1 MKKRLPIILT
11 LLLVCI
17 AVSYASA
24 ANVVASPQNL
34 SVDGVD
40 ADCDKYNID
49 GSNYFKLRDLAQ
61 LLSKTDSRFSVSFDE
76 QSNAVTVVSGKE
88 YTPVGGELAR
98 GRDQSK
104 TAVVSKQSVLI
115 DGKVADG
122 LSVYNIGGNN
132 YFKLRDLGDALCF
145 TVDYDADS
153 NTAIVLSKG
162 STAVYQNAFEKLL
175 KDVNEKRRADMAR
188 EESFDGFEAYLQHHR
203 GEVEITQAEID
214 SLKNLNNP
222 GKAVLT
228 RAEALEDVDLF
239 FRALHYSYGA
249 YYYFGEETFQKAEDA
264 IRAELASYQTIK
276 WDQLV
281 SLIYSHLLFVRDGH
295 FSIAGRYEPAFE
307 KSVQYLYYYSGH
319 SFGKDES
326 GYYLLGETEKWYYT
340 SCGNANVEMKPY
352 LDGSGRV
359 CYSLC
364 QFCPATA
371 AHTADS
377 ITLTKGAETKTVSV
391 TWSLSQ
397 SYLEGGSQ
405 VPDYHYLKSNGIA
418 LITIRRFDWNYEE
431 TMDEFVRTGSD
442 LKNAKLII
450 IDARSNSGGDEDF
463 IKNWLK
469 SYTGEEP
476 EQKTI
481 ISNWGTAMFDRTQ
494 AYADLGEE
502 FAAFRT
508 GDKDYELFQ
517 GKLLEN
523 STPILL
529 LTDSMSGSAGESIV
543 TYCRT
548 LDNCLVIGGPTR
560 GAQLVG
566 NVRGWT
572 LPNSGIGFQFGQSF
586 HFIYNMEN
594 VDGKGY
600 EPDLWCDPKTSL
612 QAVLS
617 MVERYDLGSAEGVA
631 ALRAAAEY
639 SDQVG
644 RHFPLNVPQRR
655 MSRKRSILL
664 NLSYGHIP
672 PSSERKTAPEIIL
685 ILGALL
691 SLL

>member
-1 MKKRLPIILT
+1 MKKLLPIILT

-17 AVSYASA
+17 AAPYASA

-88 YTPVGGELAR
+88 YTPVGGELER

-115 DGKVADG
+115 DGKAADG

-132 YFKLRDLGDALCF
+132 YFKLRDLGDALGF

-203 GEVEITQAEID
+203 GEVTITQAEID

-276 WDQLV
+276 WDQLI

-307 KSVQYLYYYSGH
+307 KSVQYLYYYSGQ

-326 GYYLLGETEKWYYT
+326 GYYLLGENEKWYYT

-359 CYSLC
+359 CYSLR

-377 ITLTKGAETKTVSV
+377 ITLTKGAEAKTVSV

-397 SYLEGGSQ
+397 SYLEDGSQ
-405 VPDYHYLKSNGIA
+405 GPDYHYLKSNGIA
-418 LITIRRFDWNYEE
+418 LITIRRFDWNRED

-594 VDGKGY
+594 VEGKGY
-600 EPDLWCDPKTSL
+600 APDLWCNPKTSL
-612 QAVLS
+612 QSVLN
-617 MVERYDLGSAEGVA
+617 MVERYDLGSDEGVA
-631 ALRAAAEY
+631 ALRA
-639 SDQVG
+639 QL
-644 RHFPLNVPQRR
+644 PN
-655 MSRKRSILL
+655 ILT
-664 NLSYGHIP
+664 
-672 PSSERKTAPEIIL
+672 K
-685 ILGALL
+685 
-691 SLL
+691 

>member
-115 DGKVADG
+115 DGKAADG

-132 YFKLRDLGDALCF
+132 YFKLRDLGDALGF

-175 KDVNEKRRADMAR
+175 EDVNEKRRADMAR

-276 WDQLV
+276 WTSSSRSFTRTCFSFGTDISRSPGGMNRPLKKA
-281 SLIYSHLLFVRDGH
+281 
-295 FSIAGRYEPAFE
+295 FSIFTITAVKALARMKAGTICW
-307 KSVQYLYYYSGH
+307 
-319 SFGKDES
+319 
-326 GYYLLGETEKWYYT
+326 GETR
-340 SCGNANVEMKPY
+340 
-352 LDGSGRV
+352 SGTIP
-359 CYSLC
+359 
-364 QFCPATA
+364 PAAT
-371 AHTADS
+371 
-377 ITLTKGAETKTVSV
+377 
-391 TWSLSQ
+391 
-397 SYLEGGSQ
+397 
-405 VPDYHYLKSNGIA
+405 
-418 LITIRRFDWNYEE
+418 
-431 TMDEFVRTGSD
+431 
-442 LKNAKLII
+442 
-450 IDARSNSGGDEDF
+450 
-463 IKNWLK
+463 
-469 SYTGEEP
+469 
-476 EQKTI
+476 
-481 ISNWGTAMFDRTQ
+481 
-494 AYADLGEE
+494 
-502 FAAFRT
+502 
-508 GDKDYELFQ
+508 
-517 GKLLEN
+517 
-523 STPILL
+523 
-529 LTDSMSGSAGESIV
+529 
-543 TYCRT
+543 
-548 LDNCLVIGGPTR
+548 
-560 GAQLVG
+560 
-566 NVRGWT
+566 
-572 LPNSGIGFQFGQSF
+572 
-586 HFIYNMEN
+586 
-594 VDGKGY
+594 
-600 EPDLWCDPKTSL
+600 
-612 QAVLS
+612 
-617 MVERYDLGSAEGVA
+617 
-631 ALRAAAEY
+631 
-639 SDQVG
+639 
-644 RHFPLNVPQRR
+644 R
-655 MSRKRSILL
+655 MSK
-664 NLSYGHIP
+664 
-672 PSSERKTAPEIIL
+672 
-685 ILGALL
+685 
-691 SLL
+691 

>member
-1 MKKRLPIILT
+1 MKKLLPIILT

-115 DGKVADG
+115 DGKAADG

-132 YFKLRDLGDALCF
+132 YFKLRDLGDALGF

-188 EESFDGFEAYLQHHR
+188 EESFDDFEAYLQHHR
-203 GEVEITQAEID
+203 GEVTITQAEID

-307 KSVQYLYYYSGH
+307 KSVQYLYYYSGQ

-326 GYYLLGETEKWYYT
+326 GYYLLGENEKWYYT

-359 CYSLC
+359 CYSLR

-397 SYLEGGSQ
+397 SYLEDGSQ
-405 VPDYHYLKSNGIA
+405 VPDHHYLKSNGIA

-481 ISNWGTAMFDRTQ
+481 ISNWGTAMFDRIQ

-617 MVERYDLGSAEGVA
+617 MVERYGLGSAEGVA
-631 ALRAAAEY
+631 ALRA
-639 SDQVG
+639 QL
-644 RHFPLNVPQRR
+644 PN
-655 MSRKRSILL
+655 ILT
-664 NLSYGHIP
+664 
-672 PSSERKTAPEIIL
+672 K
-685 ILGALL
+685 
-691 SLL
+691 

>member
-1 MKKRLPIILT
+1 MKKLLPIILT

-17 AVSYASA
+17 AAPYASA

-61 LLSKTDSRFSVSFDE
+61 LLSKTDSRFSISFDE
-76 QSNAVTVVSGKE
+76 QSNAVAVVSGKE
-88 YTPVGGELAR
+88 YIPVGGELAR
-98 GRDQSK
+98 GQDQSK

-115 DGKVADG
+115 DGKAVDG
-122 LSVYNIGGNN
+122 LSIYNIGGNN
-132 YFKLRDLGDALCF
+132 YFKLRDLGDALGF

-162 STAVYQNAFEKLL
+162 STAVYQNAFVKLL
-175 KDVNEKRRADMAR
+175 EDVNEKRRADMAS
-188 EESFDGFEAYLQHHR
+188 EVTFDGFEDYLQHHR

-214 SLKNLNNP
+214 SLMDLNHP
-222 GKAVLT
+222 GKATLT
-228 RAEALEDVDLF
+228 RAEALEDVDLY

-249 YYYFGEETFQKAEDA
+249 YYYFGEENFQKAENT
-264 IRAELASYQTIK
+264 IRAKLSSCKTITR
-276 WDQLV
+276 DQLI
-281 SLIYSHLLFVRDGH
+281 SLMYSNLLFVRDGH
-295 FSIAGRYEPAFE
+295 FCIAGRYEPAYE
-307 KSVQYLYYYSGH
+307 SSVQYLYYYSDR
-319 SFGKDES
+319 SFGKDTN
-326 GYYLLGETEKWYYT
+326 GYYLLGESEKWYYT
-340 SCGNANVEMKPY
+340 SCGNANAEMQPY
-352 LDGSGRV
+352 LEKSGRV
-359 CYSLC
+359 CYSLR

-371 AHTADS
+371 AHTTDI
-377 ITLTKGAETKTVSV
+377 ITLTKGGETKTVSL

-397 SYLEGGSQ
+397 SYLEDGSQ

-418 LITIRRFDWNYEE
+418 LITIRRFDWNRED
-431 TMDEFVRTGSD
+431 TMNEFVRNGSD

-517 GKLLEN
+517 GKLLAN

-572 LPNSGIGFQFGQSF
+572 LPNSGIGFQFGQAL
-586 HFIYNMEN
+586 HFIYSMEN
-594 VDGKGY
+594 VEGKGY
-600 EPDLWCDPKTSL
+600 APDLWCNPKTSL
-612 QAVLS
+612 QSVLN
-617 MVERYDLGSAEGVA
+617 MVERYGPGSDEGVA
-631 ALRAAAEY
+631 ALRA
-639 SDQVG
+639 QL
-644 RHFPLNVPQRR
+644 PN
-655 MSRKRSILL
+655 ILT
-664 NLSYGHIP
+664 
-672 PSSERKTAPEIIL
+672 K
-685 ILGALL
+685 
-691 SLL
+691 

>member
-1 MKKRLPIILT
+1 MT

-17 AVSYASA
+17 AAPYASA
-24 ANVVASPQNL
+24 ANVTVSPQNL

-61 LLSKTDSRFSVSFDE
+61 LLSKTDSCFSVSFDE
-76 QSNAVTVVSGKE
+76 QSNAVAVVSGKE
-88 YTPVGGELAR
+88 YIPVGGELAR
-98 GRDQSK
+98 GQDHSK

-115 DGKVADG
+115 DGKAVDG
-122 LSVYNIGGNN
+122 LSIYNIGGNN
-132 YFKLRDLGDALCF
+132 YFKLRDLGNALGF

-175 KDVNEKRRADMAR
+175 EDVNEKRRADMAS
-188 EESFDGFEAYLQHHR
+188 EVTFDGFEDYLQHHR

-214 SLKNLNNP
+214 SLMDLNHP
-222 GKAVLT
+222 GKATLT
-228 RAEALEDVDLF
+228 RAEALEDVDLY

-249 YYYFGEETFQKAEDA
+249 YYYFGEENFQKAENT
-264 IRAELASYQTIK
+264 IRAKLSSCKTITR
-276 WDQLV
+276 DQLI
-281 SLIYSHLLFVRDGH
+281 SLMYSNLLFVRDGH
-295 FSIAGRYEPAFE
+295 FCIAGRYEPAYE
-307 KSVQYLYYYSGH
+307 SSVQYLYYYSDR
-319 SFGKDES
+319 SFGKDAN
-326 GYYLLGETEKWYYT
+326 GYYLLGESEKWYYT
-340 SCGNANVEMKPY
+340 SCGNANAEMQPY
-352 LDGSGRV
+352 LEKSGRV
-359 CYSLC
+359 CYSLR

-371 AHTADS
+371 AHTTDI
-377 ITLTKGAETKTVSV
+377 ITLTKGGETKTVSL

-397 SYLEGGSQ
+397 SYLEDGSQ

-517 GKLLEN
+517 GKLLAN

-560 GAQLVG
+560 GVQLVG

-572 LPNSGIGFQFGQSF
+572 LPNSGIGFQFGQAL
-586 HFIYNMEN
+586 HFIYSMEN
-594 VDGKGY
+594 VEGKGY
-600 EPDLWCDPKTSL
+600 APDLWCNPKTSL
-612 QAVLS
+612 QSVLN

-631 ALRAAAEY
+631 ALRA
-639 SDQVG
+639 QL
-644 RHFPLNVPQRR
+644 PN
-655 MSRKRSILL
+655 ILT
-664 NLSYGHIP
+664 
-672 PSSERKTAPEIIL
+672 K
-685 ILGALL
+685 
-691 SLL
+691 

>member
-1 MKKRLPIILT
+1 MKKLLPIILT

-17 AVSYASA
+17 AAPYASA

-61 LLSKTDSRFSVSFDE
+61 LLSKTDSRFSISFDE
-76 QSNAVTVVSGKE
+76 QSNAVAVVSGKE
-88 YTPVGGELAR
+88 YIPVGGELAR
-98 GRDQSK
+98 GQDQSK

-115 DGKVADG
+115 DGKAVDG
-122 LSVYNIGGNN
+122 LSIYNIGGNN
-132 YFKLRDLGDALCF
+132 YFKLRDLGNALGF
-145 TVDYDADS
+145 TVDYDAAS

-162 STAVYQNAFEKLL
+162 STAVYQNAFVKLL
-175 KDVNEKRRADMAR
+175 EDVNEKRRADMAS
-188 EESFDGFEAYLQHHR
+188 EVTFDGFEDYLQHHR

-214 SLKNLNNP
+214 SLMDLNHP
-222 GKAVLT
+222 GKATLT
-228 RAEALEDVDLF
+228 RAEALEDVDLY

-249 YYYFGEETFQKAEDA
+249 YYYFGEENFQKAENT
-264 IRAELASYQTIK
+264 IRAKLSSCKTITR
-276 WDQLV
+276 DQLI
-281 SLIYSHLLFVRDGH
+281 SLMYSNLLFVRDGH
-295 FSIAGRYEPAFE
+295 FCIAGRYEPAYE
-307 KSVQYLYYYSGH
+307 SSVQYLYYYSDR
-319 SFGKDES
+319 SFGKDAN
-326 GYYLLGETEKWYYT
+326 GYYLLGESEKWYYT
-340 SCGNANVEMKPY
+340 SCGNANAEMQPY
-352 LDGSGRV
+352 LEKSGRV
-359 CYSLC
+359 CYSLR

-371 AHTADS
+371 AHTTDI
-377 ITLTKGAETKTVSV
+377 ITLTKGGETKTVSL
-391 TWSLSQ
+391 TWSLIQ
-397 SYLEGGSQ
+397 SYLEDGSQ

-517 GKLLEN
+517 GKLLAN

-548 LDNCLVIGGPTR
+548 LDNCLVIGSPTR

-572 LPNSGIGFQFGQSF
+572 LPNSGIGFQFGQAL
-586 HFIYNMEN
+586 HFIYSMEN
-594 VDGKGY
+594 VEGKGY
-600 EPDLWCDPKTSL
+600 APDLWCNPKTSL
-612 QAVLS
+612 QSVLN

-631 ALRAAAEY
+631 ALRA
-639 SDQVG
+639 QL
-644 RHFPLNVPQRR
+644 PN
-655 MSRKRSILL
+655 ILT
-664 NLSYGHIP
+664 
-672 PSSERKTAPEIIL
+672 K
-685 ILGALL
+685 
-691 SLL
+691 

>member
-1 MKKRLPIILT
+1 MKKLLPIILT

-17 AVSYASA
+17 AAPYSSA

-61 LLSKTDSRFSVSFDE
+61 LLSKTDSRFSVAFDA
-76 QSNAVTVVSGKE
+76 QSNAVTIVSGKE
-88 YTPVGGELAR
+88 YIPVGGELAR
-98 GRDQSK
+98 GQDQSK

-115 DGKVADG
+115 DGKAVDG
-122 LSVYNIGGNN
+122 LSIYNIGGNN
-132 YFKLRDLGDALCF
+132 YFKLRDLGDALGF

-162 STAVYQNAFEKLL
+162 STAVYQNAFVKLL
-175 KDVNEKRRADMAR
+175 EDVNEKRRADMAS
-188 EESFDGFEAYLQHHR
+188 EVTFDGFEDYLQHHR

-214 SLKNLNNP
+214 SLMDLNHP
-222 GKAVLT
+222 GKATLT
-228 RAEALEDVDLF
+228 RAEALEDVDLY

-249 YYYFGEETFQKAEDA
+249 YYYFGEENFQKAENT
-264 IRAELASYQTIK
+264 IRAKLSSCKTITR
-276 WDQLV
+276 DQLI
-281 SLIYSHLLFVRDGH
+281 SLMYSNLLFVRDGH
-295 FSIAGRYEPAFE
+295 FCIAGRYEPAYE
-307 KSVQYLYYYSGH
+307 SSVQYLYYYSDR
-319 SFGKDES
+319 SFGKDAN
-326 GYYLLGETEKWYYT
+326 GYYLLGESEKWYYT
-340 SCGNANVEMKPY
+340 SCGNANAEMQPY
-352 LDGSGRV
+352 LEKSGRV
-359 CYSLC
+359 CYSLR

-371 AHTADS
+371 AHTTDI
-377 ITLTKGAETKTVSV
+377 ITLTKGGETKTVSL

-397 SYLEGGSQ
+397 SYLEDGSQ

-548 LDNCLVIGGPTR
+548 LDNCLVIGSPTR

-566 NVRGWT
+566 NVRGWM
-572 LPNSGIGFQFGQSF
+572 LPNSAIGFQFGQAL
-586 HFIYNMEN
+586 HFIYSMEN
-594 VDGKGY
+594 VEGKGY
-600 EPDLWCDPKTSL
+600 APDLWCNPKTSL
-612 QAVLS
+612 QSVLN

-631 ALRAAAEY
+631 ALRA
-639 SDQVG
+639 QL
-644 RHFPLNVPQRR
+644 PN
-655 MSRKRSILL
+655 ILT
-664 NLSYGHIP
+664 
-672 PSSERKTAPEIIL
+672 K
-685 ILGALL
+685 
-691 SLL
+691 

>member
-1 MKKRLPIILT
+1 MKKLLPIILT

-17 AVSYASA
+17 AAPYASA

-40 ADCDKYNID
+40 ADCNKYNID

-61 LLSKTDSRFSVSFDE
+61 LLSKTDSRFSISFDE
-76 QSNAVTVVSGKE
+76 QSNAVAVVSGKE
-88 YTPVGGELAR
+88 YIPVGGELAR
-98 GRDQSK
+98 GQDQSK

-115 DGKVADG
+115 DGKAVDG
-122 LSVYNIGGNN
+122 LSIYNIGGNN
-132 YFKLRDLGDALCF
+132 YFKLRDLGNALGF

-162 STAVYQNAFEKLL
+162 STAVYQNAFVKLL
-175 KDVNEKRRADMAR
+175 EDVNEKRRADMAS
-188 EESFDGFEAYLQHHR
+188 EVTFDGFEDYLQHHR

-214 SLKNLNNP
+214 SLMDLNHP
-222 GKAVLT
+222 GKATLT
-228 RAEALEDVDLF
+228 RAEALEDVDLY

-249 YYYFGEETFQKAEDA
+249 YYYFGEENFQKAEN
-264 IRAELASYQTIK
+264 TIHAK
-276 WDQLV
+276 LSSCKTITRDQLI
-281 SLIYSHLLFVRDGH
+281 SLMYSNLLFVRDGH
-295 FSIAGRYEPAFE
+295 FCIAGRYEPAYE
-307 KSVQYLYYYSGH
+307 SSVQYLYYYSDR
-319 SFGKDES
+319 SFGKDAN
-326 GYYLLGETEKWYYT
+326 GYYLLGESEKWYYT
-340 SCGNANVEMKPY
+340 SCGNANAEMQPY
-352 LDGSGRV
+352 LEKSGRV
-359 CYSLC
+359 CYSLR

-371 AHTADS
+371 AHTTDI
-377 ITLTKGAETKTVSV
+377 ITLTKGGETKAVSL

-397 SYLEGGSQ
+397 SYLEDGSQ

-548 LDNCLVIGGPTR
+548 LDNCLVIGGSTR

-566 NVRGWT
+566 NVRGWM
-572 LPNSGIGFQFGQSF
+572 LPNSGIGFQFGQAL
-586 HFIYNMEN
+586 HFIYSMEN
-594 VDGKGY
+594 VEGKGY
-600 EPDLWCDPKTSL
+600 APDLWCNPKTSL
-612 QAVLS
+612 QSVLN

-631 ALRAAAEY
+631 ALRA
-639 SDQVG
+639 QL
-644 RHFPLNVPQRR
+644 PN
-655 MSRKRSILL
+655 ILT
-664 NLSYGHIP
+664 
-672 PSSERKTAPEIIL
+672 K
-685 ILGALL
+685 
-691 SLL
+691 

>member
-1 MKKRLPIILT
+1 MKKLLPIILT

-17 AVSYASA
+17 AAPYASA

-61 LLSKTDSRFSVSFDE
+61 LLSKTDSRFSISFDE
-76 QSNAVTVVSGKE
+76 QSNAVAVVSGKE
-88 YTPVGGELAR
+88 YIPIGGELAR
-98 GRDQSK
+98 GQDQSK

-115 DGKVADG
+115 DGKAVDG
-122 LSVYNIGGNN
+122 LSIYNIGGNN
-132 YFKLRDLGDALCF
+132 YFKLRDLGNALGF
-145 TVDYDADS
+145 TVDYDADN

-162 STAVYQNAFEKLL
+162 STAVYQNAFVKLL
-175 KDVNEKRRADMAR
+175 EDVNEKRRADMAS
-188 EESFDGFEAYLQHHR
+188 EVTFDGFEDYLQHHR

-214 SLKNLNNP
+214 SLMDLNHP
-222 GKAVLT
+222 GKATLT
-228 RAEALEDVDLF
+228 RAEALEDVDLY

-249 YYYFGEETFQKAEDA
+249 YYYFGEENFQKAENT
-264 IRAELASYQTIK
+264 IRAKLSSCKTITR
-276 WDQLV
+276 DQLI
-281 SLIYSHLLFVRDGH
+281 SLMYSNLLFVRDGH
-295 FSIAGRYEPAFE
+295 FCIAGRYEPAYE
-307 KSVQYLYYYSGH
+307 SSVQYLYYYSDR
-319 SFGKDES
+319 SFGKDAN
-326 GYYLLGETEKWYYT
+326 GYYLLGESEKWYYT
-340 SCGNANVEMKPY
+340 SCGNANAEMQPY
-352 LDGSGRV
+352 LEKSGRV
-359 CYSLC
+359 CYSLR

-371 AHTADS
+371 AHTTDI
-377 ITLTKGAETKTVSV
+377 ITLTKGGETKTVSL

-397 SYLEGGSQ
+397 SYLEDGSQ

-517 GKLLEN
+517 GKLLAN

-566 NVRGWT
+566 NVRGWM
-572 LPNSGIGFQFGQSF
+572 LPNSAIGFQFGQAL
-586 HFIYNMEN
+586 HFIYSMEN
-594 VDGKGY
+594 VEGKGY
-600 EPDLWCDPKTSL
+600 APDLWCNPKTSL
-612 QAVLS
+612 QSVLN
-617 MVERYDLGSAEGVA
+617 MVERYDLGSSEGVA
-631 ALRAAAEY
+631 ALRA
-639 SDQVG
+639 QL
-644 RHFPLNVPQRR
+644 PN
-655 MSRKRSILL
+655 ILT
-664 NLSYGHIP
+664 
-672 PSSERKTAPEIIL
+672 K
-685 ILGALL
+685 
-691 SLL
+691 

>member
-1 MKKRLPIILT
+1 MKKLLPIILT

-17 AVSYASA
+17 AAPYASA

-61 LLSKTDSRFSVSFDE
+61 LLSKTDSRFSISFDE
-76 QSNAVTVVSGKE
+76 QSNAVAVVSGKE
-88 YTPVGGELAR
+88 YIPVGGELAR
-98 GRDQSK
+98 GQDQSK

-115 DGKVADG
+115 DGKAVDG

-132 YFKLRDLGDALCF
+132 YFKLRDLGDALGF

-175 KDVNEKRRADMAR
+175 EDVNENRRADMAS
-188 EESFDGFEAYLQHHR
+188 EVTFDGFEDYLQHHR

-214 SLKNLNNP
+214 SLMDLNHP
-222 GKAVLT
+222 GKATLT
-228 RAEALEDVDLF
+228 RAEALEDVDLY

-249 YYYFGEETFQKAEDA
+249 YYYFGEENFQKAENT
-264 IRAELASYQTIK
+264 IRAKLSSCKTITR
-276 WDQLV
+276 DQLI
-281 SLIYSHLLFVRDGH
+281 SLMYSNLLFVRDGH

-307 KSVQYLYYYSGH
+307 KSVQYLYYYSGQ

-326 GYYLLGETEKWYYT
+326 GYYLLGKNEKWYYT

-359 CYSLC
+359 CYSLR

-397 SYLEGGSQ
+397 SYLEDGSQ
-405 VPDYHYLKSNGIA
+405 VPDYHYLKSNDIA

-517 GKLLEN
+517 GKLLAN

-548 LDNCLVIGGPTR
+548 LDNCLVIGSPTR

-566 NVRGWT
+566 NVRGWM
-572 LPNSGIGFQFGQSF
+572 LPNSGIGFQFGQAL
-586 HFIYNMEN
+586 HFIYSMEN
-594 VDGKGY
+594 VEGKGY
-600 EPDLWCDPKTSL
+600 APDLWCNPKTSL
-612 QAVLS
+612 QSVLN
-617 MVERYDLGSAEGVA
+617 MVERYGLGSAEGVA
-631 ALRAAAEY
+631 ALRA
-639 SDQVG
+639 QL
-644 RHFPLNVPQRR
+644 PN
-655 MSRKRSILL
+655 ILT
-664 NLSYGHIP
+664 
-672 PSSERKTAPEIIL
+672 K
-685 ILGALL
+685 
-691 SLL
+691 

>member
-1 MKKRLPIILT
+1 MKKLLPIILT

-17 AVSYASA
+17 AAPYASA

-61 LLSKTDSRFSVSFDE
+61 LLSKTDSRFSISFDE
-76 QSNAVTVVSGKE
+76 QSNAVAVVSGKE
-88 YTPVGGELAR
+88 YIPVGGELAR
-98 GRDQSK
+98 GQDQSK

-115 DGKVADG
+115 DGKAVDG
-122 LSVYNIGGNN
+122 LSIYNIGGNN
-132 YFKLRDLGDALCF
+132 YFKLRDLGNALGF

-162 STAVYQNAFEKLL
+162 STAVYQNAFVKLL
-175 KDVNEKRRADMAR
+175 EDVNEKRRADMAS
-188 EESFDGFEAYLQHHR
+188 EVTFDGFEDYLQHHR

-214 SLKNLNNP
+214 SLMDLNHP
-222 GKAVLT
+222 GKATLT
-228 RAEALEDVDLF
+228 RAEALEDVDLY

-249 YYYFGEETFQKAEDA
+249 YYYFGEENFQKAENT
-264 IRAELASYQTIK
+264 IRAKLSSCKTITR
-276 WDQLV
+276 DQLI
-281 SLIYSHLLFVRDGH
+281 SLMYSNLLFVRDGH
-295 FSIAGRYEPAFE
+295 FYIAGRYEPAYE
-307 KSVQYLYYYSGH
+307 SSVQYLYYYSDR
-319 SFGKDES
+319 SFGKDAN
-326 GYYLLGETEKWYYT
+326 GYYLLGESEKWYYT
-340 SCGNANVEMKPY
+340 SCGNANAEMQPY
-352 LDGSGRV
+352 LEKSGRV
-359 CYSLC
+359 CYSLR

-371 AHTADS
+371 AHTTDI
-377 ITLTKGAETKTVSV
+377 ITLTKGGETKTVSL

-397 SYLEGGSQ
+397 SYLEDGSQ

-418 LITIRRFDWNYEE
+418 LITIRRFDWNREDI
-431 TMDEFVRTGSD
+431 MNEFVRTGSD

-517 GKLLEN
+517 GKLLAN

-548 LDNCLVIGGPTR
+548 LDNCLVIGSPTR

-572 LPNSGIGFQFGQSF
+572 LPNSGIGFQFGQAL
-586 HFIYNMEN
+586 HFIYSMEN
-594 VDGKGY
+594 VEGKGY
-600 EPDLWCDPKTSL
+600 APDLWCNPKTSL
-612 QAVLS
+612 QSVLN
-617 MVERYDLGSAEGVA
+617 MVERYDLGSDEGVA
-631 ALRAAAEY
+631 ALRA
-639 SDQVG
+639 QL
-644 RHFPLNVPQRR
+644 PN
-655 MSRKRSILL
+655 ILT
-664 NLSYGHIP
+664 
-672 PSSERKTAPEIIL
+672 K
-685 ILGALL
+685 
-691 SLL
+691 

>member
-1 MKKRLPIILT
+1 MKKLLPIILT

-17 AVSYASA
+17 AVPYASA

-76 QSNAVTVVSGKE
+76 QSNSVTIVSGKE
-88 YTPVGGELAR
+88 YTSVGGELAR

-115 DGKVADG
+115 DGKAADG
-122 LSVYNIGGNN
+122 LSIYNIGGNN
-132 YFKLRDLGDALCF
+132 YFKLRDLGDALGF

-175 KDVNEKRRADMAR
+175 EDVNEKRRADMAK
-188 EESFDGFEAYLQHHR
+188 EESFDGFDAYLQHHR

-222 GKAVLT
+222 GKSVLT

-264 IRAELASYQTIK
+264 IRAELASYRTIK
-276 WDQLV
+276 RDQLI
-281 SLIYSHLLFVRDGH
+281 SLVYSHLLFVRDAH
-295 FSIAGRYEPAFE
+295 FLIAGRYEPAFE
-307 KSVQYLYYYSGH
+307 KSVQYLYYYSGQ
-319 SFGKDES
+319 SFGKDEN
-326 GYYLLGETEKWYYT
+326 GYYLLGQGEKWYYA

-359 CYSLC
+359 CYSLR

-397 SYLEGGSQ
+397 SYLEDGSQ

-418 LITIRRFDWNYEE
+418 LITIRSFDWDYEA

-442 LKNAKLII
+442 LKDAKLII

-463 IKNWLK
+463 IKGWLK
-469 SYTGEEP
+469 NYAGEEP

-481 ISNWGTAMFDRTQ
+481 ISNWGTAMFDKPQ
-494 AYADLGEE
+494 VYADLGEE
-502 FAAFRT
+502 FAAFQT

-529 LTDSMSGSAGESIV
+529 LTDQMSGSAGEGIV
-543 TYCRT
+543 TYCRM

-572 LPNSGIGFQFGQSF
+572 LPNSGIGFQFGQAF

-600 EPDLWCDPKTSL
+600 EPDLWCNPKTSL
-612 QAVLS
+612 QAVLN

-631 ALRAAAEY
+631 ALRA
-639 SDQVG
+639 QL
-644 RHFPLNVPQRR
+644 PNILN
-655 MSRKRSILL
+655 K
-664 NLSYGHIP
+664 
-672 PSSERKTAPEIIL
+672 
-685 ILGALL
+685 
-691 SLL
+691 

>member
-1 MKKRLPIILT
+1 MKKLLPIILT

-17 AVSYASA
+17 AAPYASA

-61 LLSKTDSRFSVSFDE
+61 LLSKTDSRFSVAFDA
-76 QSNAVTVVSGKE
+76 QSNAVTIVSGKE
-88 YTPVGGELAR
+88 YIPVGGELAR
-98 GRDQSK
+98 GQDQSK

-115 DGKVADG
+115 DGKAVDG

-132 YFKLRDLGDALCF
+132 YFKLRDLGDALGF

-162 STAVYQNAFEKLL
+162 STAVYQNVFEKLL
-175 KDVNEKRRADMAR
+175 EDVNEKRRADMAS
-188 EESFDGFEAYLQHHR
+188 EVTFDGFEDYLQHHR

-214 SLKNLNNP
+214 SLMDLNHP
-222 GKAVLT
+222 GKATLT
-228 RAEALEDVDLF
+228 RAEALEDVDLY

-249 YYYFGEETFQKAEDA
+249 YYYFGEENFQKAENT
-264 IRAELASYQTIK
+264 IRAKLSSCKTITR
-276 WDQLV
+276 DQLI
-281 SLIYSHLLFVRDGH
+281 SLMYSNLLFVRDGH
-295 FSIAGRYEPAFE
+295 FCIAGRYEPAYE
-307 KSVQYLYYYSGH
+307 SSVQYLYYYSDR
-319 SFGKDES
+319 SFGKDAN
-326 GYYLLGETEKWYYT
+326 GYYLLGESEKWYYT
-340 SCGNANVEMKPY
+340 SCGNANAEMQPY
-352 LDGSGRV
+352 LEKSGRV
-359 CYSLC
+359 CYSLR

-371 AHTADS
+371 AHTTDI
-377 ITLTKGAETKTVSV
+377 ITLTKGGETKTVSL

-397 SYLEGGSQ
+397 SYLEDGSQ

-548 LDNCLVIGGPTR
+548 LDNCLVIGSPTR

-566 NVRGWT
+566 NVRGWM
-572 LPNSGIGFQFGQSF
+572 LPNSAIGFQFGQAL
-586 HFIYNMEN
+586 HFIYSMEN
-594 VDGKGY
+594 VEGKGY
-600 EPDLWCDPKTSL
+600 APDLWCNPKTSL
-612 QAVLS
+612 QSVLN

-631 ALRAAAEY
+631 ALRA
-639 SDQVG
+639 QL
-644 RHFPLNVPQRR
+644 PN
-655 MSRKRSILL
+655 ILT
-664 NLSYGHIP
+664 
-672 PSSERKTAPEIIL
+672 K
-685 ILGALL
+685 
-691 SLL
+691 

>member
-1 MKKRLPIILT
+1 MKKLLPIILT

-17 AVSYASA
+17 AAPYASA
-24 ANVVASPQNL
+24 ANVTVSPQNL

-61 LLSKTDSRFSVSFDE
+61 LLSKTDSRFSISFDE
-76 QSNAVTVVSGKE
+76 QSNAVAVVSGKE
-88 YTPVGGELAR
+88 YIPVGGELAR
-98 GRDQSK
+98 GQDQSK

-115 DGKVADG
+115 DGKAVDG
-122 LSVYNIGGNN
+122 LSIYNIGGNN
-132 YFKLRDLGDALCF
+132 YFKLRDLGNALGF

-162 STAVYQNAFEKLL
+162 STAVYQNAFVKLL
-175 KDVNEKRRADMAR
+175 EDVNEKRRADMAS
-188 EESFDGFEAYLQHHR
+188 EVTFDGFEDYLQHHR

-214 SLKNLNNP
+214 SLMDLNHP
-222 GKAVLT
+222 GKATLT
-228 RAEALEDVDLF
+228 RAEALEDVDLY

-249 YYYFGEETFQKAEDA
+249 YYYFGEENFQKAENT
-264 IRAELASYQTIK
+264 IRAKLSSCKTITR
-276 WDQLV
+276 DQLI
-281 SLIYSHLLFVRDGH
+281 SLMYSNLLFVRDGH
-295 FSIAGRYEPAFE
+295 FCIAGRYEPAYE
-307 KSVQYLYYYSGH
+307 SSVQYLYYYSDR
-319 SFGKDES
+319 SFGKDAN
-326 GYYLLGETEKWYYT
+326 GYYLLGESEKWYYT
-340 SCGNANVEMKPY
+340 SCGNANAEMQPY
-352 LDGSGRV
+352 LEKSGRV
-359 CYSLC
+359 CYSLR

-371 AHTADS
+371 AHTTDI
-377 ITLTKGAETKTVSV
+377 ITLTKGGETKTVSL

-397 SYLEGGSQ
+397 SYLEDGSQ

-517 GKLLEN
+517 GKLLAN
-523 STPILL
+523 STPIFL

-548 LDNCLVIGGPTR
+548 LDNCLVIGSPTR

-566 NVRGWT
+566 NVRGWM
-572 LPNSGIGFQFGQSF
+572 LPNSAIGFQFGQAL
-586 HFIYNMEN
+586 HFIYSMEN
-594 VDGKGY
+594 VEGKGY
-600 EPDLWCDPKTSL
+600 APDLWCNPKTSL
-612 QAVLS
+612 QSVLN
-617 MVERYDLGSAEGVA
+617 MVERYDLGSDEGVA
-631 ALRAAAEY
+631 ALRA
-639 SDQVG
+639 QL
-644 RHFPLNVPQRR
+644 PN
-655 MSRKRSILL
+655 
-664 NLSYGHIP
+664 IP
-672 PSSERKTAPEIIL
+672 TK
-685 ILGALL
+685 
-691 SLL
+691 

>member
-1 MKKRLPIILT
+1 MPIILT

-17 AVSYASA
+17 AAPYASA
-24 ANVVASPQNL
+24 ANVTVSPQNL

-61 LLSKTDSRFSVSFDE
+61 LLSKTDSCFSVSFDE
-76 QSNAVTVVSGKE
+76 QSNAVAVVSGKE
-88 YTPVGGELAR
+88 YIPVGGELAR
-98 GRDQSK
+98 GQDHSK

-115 DGKVADG
+115 DGKAVDG
-122 LSVYNIGGNN
+122 LSIYNIGGNN
-132 YFKLRDLGDALCF
+132 YFKLRDLGNALGF

-175 KDVNEKRRADMAR
+175 EDVNEKRRADMAS
-188 EESFDGFEAYLQHHR
+188 EVTFDGFEDYLQHHR

-214 SLKNLNNP
+214 SLMDLNHP
-222 GKAVLT
+222 GKATLT
-228 RAEALEDVDLF
+228 RAEALEDVDLY

-249 YYYFGEETFQKAEDA
+249 YYYFGEENFQKAENT
-264 IRAELASYQTIK
+264 IRAKLSSCKTITR
-276 WDQLV
+276 DQLI
-281 SLIYSHLLFVRDGH
+281 SLMYSNLLFVRDGH
-295 FSIAGRYEPAFE
+295 FCIAGRYEPAYE
-307 KSVQYLYYYSGH
+307 SSVQYLYYYSDR
-319 SFGKDES
+319 SFGKDAN
-326 GYYLLGETEKWYYT
+326 GYYLLGESEKWYYT
-340 SCGNANVEMKPY
+340 SCGNANAEMQPY
-352 LDGSGRV
+352 LEKSGRV
-359 CYSLC
+359 CYSLR

-371 AHTADS
+371 AHTTDI
-377 ITLTKGAETKTVSV
+377 ITLTKGGETKTVSL

-397 SYLEGGSQ
+397 SYLEDGSQ

-566 NVRGWT
+566 NVRGWM
-572 LPNSGIGFQFGQSF
+572 LPNSAIGFQFGQAL
-586 HFIYNMEN
+586 HFIYSMEN
-594 VDGKGY
+594 VEGKGY
-600 EPDLWCDPKTSL
+600 APDLWCNPKTSL
-612 QAVLS
+612 QSVLN
-617 MVERYDLGSAEGVA
+617 MVERYDLGSDEGVA
-631 ALRAAAEY
+631 ALRA
-639 SDQVG
+639 QL
-644 RHFPLNVPQRR
+644 PN
-655 MSRKRSILL
+655 ILT
-664 NLSYGHIP
+664 
-672 PSSERKTAPEIIL
+672 K
-685 ILGALL
+685 
-691 SLL
+691 

>member
-1 MKKRLPIILT
+1 MIGGK
-11 LLLVCI
+11 
-17 AVSYASA
+17 AV
-24 ANVVASPQNL
+24 
-34 SVDGVD
+34 
-40 ADCDKYNID
+40 
-49 GSNYFKLRDLAQ
+49 
-61 LLSKTDSRFSVSFDE
+61 
-76 QSNAVTVVSGKE
+76 
-88 YTPVGGELAR
+88 
-98 GRDQSK
+98 
-104 TAVVSKQSVLI
+104 
-115 DGKVADG
+115 DG
-122 LSVYNIGGNN
+122 LSIYNIGGNN
-132 YFKLRDLGDALCF
+132 YFKLRDLGDALGF

-162 STAVYQNAFEKLL
+162 STIVYQNAFEKLL
-175 KDVNEKRRADMAR
+175 EDVNEKRRADMAS
-188 EESFDGFEAYLQHHR
+188 EVTFDGFEDYLQHHR

-214 SLKNLNNP
+214 SLMDLNHP
-222 GKAVLT
+222 GKATLT
-228 RAEALEDVDLF
+228 RAEALEDVDLY

-249 YYYFGEETFQKAEDA
+249 YYYFGEENFQKAENT
-264 IRAELASYQTIK
+264 IRAKLSSCKTITR
-276 WDQLV
+276 DQLI
-281 SLIYSHLLFVRDGH
+281 SLMYSNLLFVRDGH

-307 KSVQYLYYYSGH
+307 KSVQYLYYYSSQ

-326 GYYLLGETEKWYYT
+326 GYYLLGESEKWYYT
-340 SCGNANVEMKPY
+340 SCGNANAEMQPY
-352 LDGSGRV
+352 LEKSGRV
-359 CYSLC
+359 CYSLR

-397 SYLEGGSQ
+397 SYLEDGSQ

-548 LDNCLVIGGPTR
+548 LDNCLVIGGSTR

-572 LPNSGIGFQFGQSF
+572 LPNSAIGFQFGQAL
-586 HFIYNMEN
+586 HFIYSMEN
-594 VDGKGY
+594 VEGKGY
-600 EPDLWCDPKTSL
+600 APDLWCNPKTSL
-612 QAVLS
+612 QSVLN

-631 ALRAAAEY
+631 ALRAAAEH

>member
-1 MKKRLPIILT
+1 MKKLLPIILT

-17 AVSYASA
+17 AAPYASA
-24 ANVVASPQNL
+24 ANVAVSPQNL
-34 SVDGVD
+34 SVDGID

-61 LLSKTDSRFSVSFDE
+61 LLSKTDSRFSISFDE
-76 QSNAVTVVSGKE
+76 QSNAVAVVSGKE

-98 GRDQSK
+98 GQDQSK

-115 DGKVADG
+115 DGKAVDG
-122 LSVYNIGGNN
+122 LSIYNIGGNN
-132 YFKLRDLGDALCF
+132 YFKLRDLGDALSF

-175 KDVNEKRRADMAR
+175 EDVNEKRRADMAS
-188 EESFDGFEAYLQHHR
+188 EVTFDGFEDYLQHHR

-214 SLKNLNNP
+214 SLMDLNHP
-222 GKAVLT
+222 GKATLT
-228 RAEALEDVDLF
+228 RAEALEDVDLY

-249 YYYFGEETFQKAEDA
+249 YYYFGEENFQKAENT
-264 IRAELASYQTIK
+264 IRAKLSSCKTITR
-276 WDQLV
+276 DQLI
-281 SLIYSHLLFVRDGH
+281 SLMYSNLLFVRDGH
-295 FSIAGRYEPAFE
+295 FCIAGRYEPAYE
-307 KSVQYLYYYSGH
+307 SSVQYLYYYSDR
-319 SFGKDES
+319 SFGKDAN
-326 GYYLLGETEKWYYT
+326 GYYLLGESEKWYYT
-340 SCGNANVEMKPY
+340 SCGNANAEMQPY
-352 LDGSGRV
+352 LEKSGRV
-359 CYSLC
+359 CYSLR

-371 AHTADS
+371 AHTTDI
-377 ITLTKGAETKTVSV
+377 ITLTKGGETKTVSL

-397 SYLEGGSQ
+397 SYLEDGSQ

-517 GKLLEN
+517 GKLLAN

-548 LDNCLVIGGPTR
+548 LDNCLVIGSPTR

-572 LPNSGIGFQFGQSF
+572 LPNSGIGFQFGQAL
-586 HFIYNMEN
+586 HFIYSMEN
-594 VDGKGY
+594 VEGKGY
-600 EPDLWCDPKTSL
+600 APDLWCNPKTSL
-612 QAVLS
+612 QSVLN
-617 MVERYDLGSAEGVA
+617 MVERYDLGSAEGVT
-631 ALRAAAEY
+631 ALRA
-639 SDQVG
+639 QL
-644 RHFPLNVPQRR
+644 PN
-655 MSRKRSILL
+655 ILT
-664 NLSYGHIP
+664 
-672 PSSERKTAPEIIL
+672 K
-685 ILGALL
+685 
-691 SLL
+691 

>member
-1 MKKRLPIILT
+1 MKKLLPIILT

-17 AVSYASA
+17 AAPYASA

-61 LLSKTDSRFSVSFDE
+61 LLSKTDSRFSISFDE
-76 QSNAVTVVSGKE
+76 QSNAVAVVSGKE
-88 YTPVGGELAR
+88 YIPVGGELAR
-98 GRDQSK
+98 GQDHSK

-115 DGKVADG
+115 DGKAVDG
-122 LSVYNIGGNN
+122 LSIYNIGGNN
-132 YFKLRDLGDALCF
+132 YFKLRDLGNALGF

-162 STAVYQNAFEKLL
+162 STAVYQNAFVKLL
-175 KDVNEKRRADMAR
+175 EDVNEKRRADMAS
-188 EESFDGFEAYLQHHR
+188 EVTFDGFEDYLQHHR

-214 SLKNLNNP
+214 SLMDLNHP
-222 GKAVLT
+222 GKATLT
-228 RAEALEDVDLF
+228 RAEALEDVDLY

-249 YYYFGEETFQKAEDA
+249 YYYFGEENFQKAENT
-264 IRAELASYQTIK
+264 IRAKLSSCKTITR
-276 WDQLV
+276 DQLI
-281 SLIYSHLLFVRDGH
+281 SLMYSNLLFVRDGH
-295 FSIAGRYEPAFE
+295 FCIAGRYEPAYE
-307 KSVQYLYYYSGH
+307 SSVQYLYYYSDR
-319 SFGKDES
+319 SFGKDAN
-326 GYYLLGETEKWYYT
+326 GYYLLGESEKWYYT
-340 SCGNANVEMKPY
+340 SCGNANAEMQPY
-352 LDGSGRV
+352 LEKSGRV
-359 CYSLC
+359 CYSLR

-371 AHTADS
+371 AHTTDI
-377 ITLTKGAETKTVSV
+377 ITLTKGGETKTVSL
-391 TWSLSQ
+391 TWLLSH
-397 SYLEGGSQ
+397 SYLEDGSQ

-517 GKLLEN
+517 GKLLAN

-548 LDNCLVIGGPTR
+548 LDNCLVIGSPTR

-572 LPNSGIGFQFGQSF
+572 LPNSGIGFQFGQAL
-586 HFIYNMEN
+586 HFIYSMEN
-594 VDGKGY
+594 VEGKGY
-600 EPDLWCDPKTSL
+600 APDLWCNPKTSL
-612 QAVLS
+612 QSVLN

-631 ALRAAAEY
+631 ALRA
-639 SDQVG
+639 QL
-644 RHFPLNVPQRR
+644 PN
-655 MSRKRSILL
+655 ILT
-664 NLSYGHIP
+664 
-672 PSSERKTAPEIIL
+672 K
-685 ILGALL
+685 
-691 SLL
+691 

>member
-1 MKKRLPIILT
+1 MKKLLPIILT

-17 AVSYASA
+17 AAPYASA

-40 ADCDKYNID
+40 ADCNKYNID
-49 GSNYFKLRDLAQ
+49 DSNYFKLRDLAQ
-61 LLSKTDSRFSVSFDE
+61 LLNKTDSRFSISFDE
-76 QSNAVTVVSGKE
+76 QSNAVAVVSGKE

-98 GRDQSK
+98 GQDQSK

-115 DGKVADG
+115 DGKAADG
-122 LSVYNIGGNN
+122 LSIYNIGGNN
-132 YFKLRDLGDALCF
+132 YFKLRDLGDALGF

-162 STAVYQNAFEKLL
+162 STAVYQNAFVKLL
-175 KDVNEKRRADMAR
+175 EDVNKKRRADMAS
-188 EESFDGFEAYLQHHR
+188 EVTFDGFEDYLQHHR

-214 SLKNLNNP
+214 SLMDLNHP
-222 GKAVLT
+222 GKATLT
-228 RAEALEDVDLF
+228 RAEALEDVDLY

-249 YYYFGEETFQKAEDA
+249 YYYFGEENFQKAENT
-264 IRAELASYQTIK
+264 IRAKLSSCKTITR
-276 WDQLV
+276 DQLI
-281 SLIYSHLLFVRDGH
+281 SLMYSNLLFVRDGH
-295 FSIAGRYEPAFE
+295 FCIAGRYEPAYE
-307 KSVQYLYYYSGH
+307 SSVQYLYYYSDR
-319 SFGKDES
+319 SFGKDAN
-326 GYYLLGETEKWYYT
+326 GYYLLGESEKWYYT
-340 SCGNANVEMKPY
+340 SCGNANAEMQPY
-352 LDGSGRV
+352 LEKSGRV
-359 CYSLC
+359 CYSLR

-371 AHTADS
+371 AHTTDI
-377 ITLTKGAETKTVSV
+377 ITLTKGGETKTVSL

-397 SYLEGGSQ
+397 SYLEDGSQ

-517 GKLLEN
+517 GKLLAN

-566 NVRGWT
+566 NVRGWM
-572 LPNSGIGFQFGQSF
+572 LPNSAIGFQFGQAL
-586 HFIYNMEN
+586 HFIYSMEN
-594 VDGKGY
+594 VEGKGY
-600 EPDLWCDPKTSL
+600 APNLWCNPKTSL
-612 QAVLS
+612 QSVLN

-631 ALRAAAEY
+631 ALRA
-639 SDQVG
+639 QL
-644 RHFPLNVPQRR
+644 PN
-655 MSRKRSILL
+655 ILT
-664 NLSYGHIP
+664 
-672 PSSERKTAPEIIL
+672 K
-685 ILGALL
+685 
-691 SLL
+691 

>member
-1 MKKRLPIILT
+1 MKKLLSIILT

-17 AVSYASA
+17 AAPYASA

-61 LLSKTDSRFSVSFDE
+61 LLSKTDSRFSISFDE
-76 QSNAVTVVSGKE
+76 QSNAVAVVSGKE
-88 YTPVGGELAR
+88 YIPVGGELAR
-98 GRDQSK
+98 GQDQSK

-115 DGKVADG
+115 DGKAVDG
-122 LSVYNIGGNN
+122 LSIYNIGGNN
-132 YFKLRDLGDALCF
+132 YFKLRDLGNALGF

-162 STAVYQNAFEKLL
+162 STAVYQNAFVKLL
-175 KDVNEKRRADMAR
+175 EDVNEKCRADMAS
-188 EESFDGFEAYLQHHR
+188 EVTFDGFEDYLQHHR

-214 SLKNLNNP
+214 SLMDLNHP
-222 GKAVLT
+222 GKATLT
-228 RAEALEDVDLF
+228 RAEALEDVDLY

-249 YYYFGEETFQKAEDA
+249 YYYFGEENFQKAENT
-264 IRAELASYQTIK
+264 IRAKLSSCKTITR
-276 WDQLV
+276 DQLI
-281 SLIYSHLLFVRDGH
+281 SLMYSNLLFVRDGH
-295 FSIAGRYEPAFE
+295 FCIAGRYEPAYE
-307 KSVQYLYYYSGH
+307 SSVQYLYYYSDR
-319 SFGKDES
+319 SFGKDAN
-326 GYYLLGETEKWYYT
+326 GYYLLGESEKWYYT
-340 SCGNANVEMKPY
+340 SCGNANAEMQPY
-352 LDGSGRV
+352 LEKSGRV
-359 CYSLC
+359 CYSLR

-371 AHTADS
+371 AHTTDI
-377 ITLTKGAETKTVSV
+377 ITLTKGGETKTVSL

-397 SYLEGGSQ
+397 SYLEDGSQ

-548 LDNCLVIGGPTR
+548 LDNCLVIGSPTR

-566 NVRGWT
+566 NVRGWM
-572 LPNSGIGFQFGQSF
+572 LPNSAIGFQFGQAL
-586 HFIYNMEN
+586 HFIYSMEN
-594 VDGKGY
+594 VEGKGY
-600 EPDLWCDPKTSL
+600 APDLWCNPKTSL
-612 QAVLS
+612 QSVLN

-631 ALRAAAEY
+631 ALRA
-639 SDQVG
+639 QL
-644 RHFPLNVPQRR
+644 PN
-655 MSRKRSILL
+655 ILT
-664 NLSYGHIP
+664 
-672 PSSERKTAPEIIL
+672 K
-685 ILGALL
+685 
-691 SLL
+691 

>member
-1 MKKRLPIILT
+1 
-11 LLLVCI
+11 
-17 AVSYASA
+17 
-24 ANVVASPQNL
+24 
-34 SVDGVD
+34 
-40 ADCDKYNID
+40 
-49 GSNYFKLRDLAQ
+49 
-61 LLSKTDSRFSVSFDE
+61 
-76 QSNAVTVVSGKE
+76 
-88 YTPVGGELAR
+88 
-98 GRDQSK
+98 
-104 TAVVSKQSVLI
+104 
-115 DGKVADG
+115 
-122 LSVYNIGGNN
+122 
-132 YFKLRDLGDALCF
+132 
-145 TVDYDADS
+145 
-153 NTAIVLSKG
+153 
-162 STAVYQNAFEKLL
+162 
-175 KDVNEKRRADMAR
+175 
-188 EESFDGFEAYLQHHR
+188 
-203 GEVEITQAEID
+203 
-214 SLKNLNNP
+214 
-222 GKAVLT
+222 
-228 RAEALEDVDLF
+228 VDLF

-276 WDQLV
+276 WDQLI

-307 KSVQYLYYYSGH
+307 KSVQYLYYYSGQ

-326 GYYLLGETEKWYYT
+326 GYYLLGENEKWYYT
-340 SCGNANVEMKPY
+340 SCGNANVEMQPY
-352 LDGSGRV
+352 LEKSGRV
-359 CYSLC
+359 CYSLR
-364 QFCPATA
+364 QFCPVTA

-397 SYLEGGSQ
+397 SYLEDGSQ

-517 GKLLEN
+517 GKLLAN

-548 LDNCLVIGGPTR
+548 LDNCLVIGSPTR

-572 LPNSGIGFQFGQSF
+572 LPNSGIGFQFGQAL
-586 HFIYNMEN
+586 HFIYSMEN
-594 VDGKGY
+594 VEGKGY
-600 EPDLWCDPKTSL
+600 APDLWCNPKTSL
-612 QAVLS
+612 QSVLN

-631 ALRAAAEY
+631 ALRA
-639 SDQVG
+639 QL
-644 RHFPLNVPQRR
+644 PN
-655 MSRKRSILL
+655 ILT
-664 NLSYGHIP
+664 
-672 PSSERKTAPEIIL
+672 K
-685 ILGALL
+685 
-691 SLL
+691 

>member
-1 MKKRLPIILT
+1 MT

-17 AVSYASA
+17 AAPYASA

-61 LLSKTDSRFSVSFDE
+61 LLSKTDSRFSISFDE
-76 QSNAVTVVSGKE
+76 QSNAVAVVSGKE
-88 YTPVGGELAR
+88 YIPVGGELAR
-98 GRDQSK
+98 GQDQSK

-115 DGKVADG
+115 DGKAVDG
-122 LSVYNIGGNN
+122 LSIYNIGGNN
-132 YFKLRDLGDALCF
+132 YFKLRDLGNALGF

-162 STAVYQNAFEKLL
+162 STAVYQNAFVKLL
-175 KDVNEKRRADMAR
+175 EDVNEKRRADMAS
-188 EESFDGFEAYLQHHR
+188 EVTFDGFEDYLQHHR

-214 SLKNLNNP
+214 SLMDLNHP
-222 GKAVLT
+222 GKATLT
-228 RAEALEDVDLF
+228 RAEALEDVDLY

-249 YYYFGEETFQKAEDA
+249 YYYFGEENFQKAENT
-264 IRAELASYQTIK
+264 IRAKLSSCKTITR
-276 WDQLV
+276 DQLI
-281 SLIYSHLLFVRDGH
+281 SLMYSNLLFVRDGH
-295 FSIAGRYEPAFE
+295 FCIAGRYEPAYE
-307 KSVQYLYYYSGH
+307 SSVQYLYYYSDR
-319 SFGKDES
+319 SFGKDAN
-326 GYYLLGETEKWYYT
+326 GYYLLGESEKWYYT
-340 SCGNANVEMKPY
+340 SCGNANAEMQPY
-352 LDGSGRV
+352 LEKSGRV
-359 CYSLC
+359 CYSLR

-371 AHTADS
+371 AHTTDI
-377 ITLTKGAETKTVSV
+377 ITLTKGSETKTVSL

-397 SYLEGGSQ
+397 SYLEDGSQ

-431 TMDEFVRTGSD
+431 TMDEFVHTGSD

-566 NVRGWT
+566 NVRGWM
-572 LPNSGIGFQFGQSF
+572 LPNSAIGFQFGQAL
-586 HFIYNMEN
+586 HFIYSMEN
-594 VDGKGY
+594 VEGKGY
-600 EPDLWCDPKTSL
+600 APDLWCNPKTSL
-612 QAVLS
+612 QSVLN

-631 ALRAAAEY
+631 ALRA
-639 SDQVG
+639 QL
-644 RHFPLNVPQRR
+644 PN
-655 MSRKRSILL
+655 ILT
-664 NLSYGHIP
+664 
-672 PSSERKTAPEIIL
+672 K
-685 ILGALL
+685 
-691 SLL
+691 

>member
-1 MKKRLPIILT
+1 MKKLLPIILT

-17 AVSYASA
+17 AAPYASA

-61 LLSKTDSRFSVSFDE
+61 LLSKTDSRFSISFDE
-76 QSNAVTVVSGKE
+76 QSNAVAVVSGKE
-88 YTPVGGELAR
+88 YIPVGGELAR
-98 GRDQSK
+98 GQDHSK

-115 DGKVADG
+115 DGKAVDG
-122 LSVYNIGGNN
+122 LSIYNIGGNN
-132 YFKLRDLGDALCF
+132 YFKLRDLGNALGF

-162 STAVYQNAFEKLL
+162 STAVYQNAFVKLL
-175 KDVNEKRRADMAR
+175 EDVNEKRRADMAS
-188 EESFDGFEAYLQHHR
+188 EVTFDGFEDYLQHHR

-214 SLKNLNNP
+214 SLMDLNHP
-222 GKAVLT
+222 GKATLT
-228 RAEALEDVDLF
+228 RAEALEDVDLY

-249 YYYFGEETFQKAEDA
+249 YYYFGEENFQKAENT
-264 IRAELASYQTIK
+264 IRAKLSSCKTITR
-276 WDQLV
+276 DQLI
-281 SLIYSHLLFVRDGH
+281 SLMYSNLLFVRDGH
-295 FSIAGRYEPAFE
+295 FCIAGRYEPAYE
-307 KSVQYLYYYSGH
+307 SSVQYLYYYSDR
-319 SFGKDES
+319 SFGKDAN
-326 GYYLLGETEKWYYT
+326 GYYLLGESEKWYYT
-340 SCGNANVEMKPY
+340 SCGNANAEMQPY
-352 LDGSGRV
+352 LEKSGRV
-359 CYSLC
+359 CYSLR

-371 AHTADS
+371 AHTTDI
-377 ITLTKGAETKTVSV
+377 ITLTKGGETKTVSL

-397 SYLEGGSQ
+397 SYLEDGSQ

-517 GKLLEN
+517 GKLLAN

-566 NVRGWT
+566 NVRGWM
-572 LPNSGIGFQFGQSF
+572 LPNSAIGFQFGQAL
-586 HFIYNMEN
+586 HFIYSMEN
-594 VDGKGY
+594 VEGKGY
-600 EPDLWCDPKTSL
+600 APDLWCNPKTSL
-612 QAVLS
+612 QSVLN

-631 ALRAAAEY
+631 ALRA
-639 SDQVG
+639 QL
-644 RHFPLNVPQRR
+644 PN
-655 MSRKRSILL
+655 ILT
-664 NLSYGHIP
+664 
-672 PSSERKTAPEIIL
+672 K
-685 ILGALL
+685 
-691 SLL
+691 

>member
-1 MKKRLPIILT
+1 MKKLLPIILT

-17 AVSYASA
+17 AAPYASA

-61 LLSKTDSRFSVSFDE
+61 LLSKTDSRFSVAFDA
-76 QSNAVTVVSGKE
+76 QSNAVTIVSGKE
-88 YTPVGGELAR
+88 YIPVGGELAR
-98 GRDQSK
+98 GQDQSK

-115 DGKVADG
+115 DGKAVDG
-122 LSVYNIGGNN
+122 LSIYNIGGNN
-132 YFKLRDLGDALCF
+132 YFKLRDLGDALGF
-145 TVDYDADS
+145 TVD
-153 NTAIVLSKG
+153 
-162 STAVYQNAFEKLL
+162 
-175 KDVNEKRRADMAR
+175 
-188 EESFDGFEAYLQHHR
+188 
-203 GEVEITQAEID
+203 EVEITQAEID
-214 SLKNLNNP
+214 SLMDLNHP
-222 GKAVLT
+222 GKATLT

-249 YYYFGEETFQKAEDA
+249 YYYFGEENFQKAENT
-264 IRAELASYQTIK
+264 IRAKLSSCKTITR
-276 WDQLV
+276 DQLI
-281 SLIYSHLLFVRDGH
+281 SLMYSNLLFVRDGH
-295 FSIAGRYEPAFE
+295 FCIAGRYEPAYE
-307 KSVQYLYYYSGH
+307 SSVQYLYYYSDR
-319 SFGKDES
+319 SFGKDAN
-326 GYYLLGETEKWYYT
+326 GYYLLGESEKWYYT
-340 SCGNANVEMKPY
+340 SCGNANAEMQPY
-352 LDGSGRV
+352 LEKSGRV
-359 CYSLC
+359 CYSLR

-371 AHTADS
+371 AHTTDI
-377 ITLTKGAETKTVSV
+377 ITLTKGGETKTVSL

-397 SYLEGGSQ
+397 SYLEDGSQ

-517 GKLLEN
+517 GKLLAN

-566 NVRGWT
+566 NVRGWM
-572 LPNSGIGFQFGQSF
+572 LPNSAIGFQFGQAL
-586 HFIYNMEN
+586 HFIYSMEN
-594 VDGKGY
+594 VEGKGY
-600 EPDLWCDPKTSL
+600 APDLWCNPKTSL
-612 QAVLS
+612 QSVLN

-631 ALRAAAEY
+631 ALRA
-639 SDQVG
+639 QL
-644 RHFPLNVPQRR
+644 PN
-655 MSRKRSILL
+655 ILT
-664 NLSYGHIP
+664 
-672 PSSERKTAPEIIL
+672 K
-685 ILGALL
+685 
-691 SLL
+691 

>member
-1 MKKRLPIILT
+1 MKKLLPIILT

-17 AVSYASA
+17 AAPYASA

-61 LLSKTDSRFSVSFDE
+61 LLSKTDSRFSISFDE
-76 QSNAVTVVSGKE
+76 QSNAVAVVSGKE
-88 YTPVGGELAR
+88 YTPVGGELER
-98 GRDQSK
+98 GRDQFK

-115 DGKVADG
+115 DGKAVDG
-122 LSVYNIGGNN
+122 LSIYNIGGNN
-132 YFKLRDLGDALCF
+132 YFKLRDLGDALGF

-162 STAVYQNAFEKLL
+162 STAVYQNVFEKLL
-175 KDVNEKRRADMAR
+175 EDVNEKRRADMAS
-188 EESFDGFEAYLQHHR
+188 EVTFDGFEDYLQHHR

-214 SLKNLNNP
+214 SLMDLNHP
-222 GKAVLT
+222 GKATLT
-228 RAEALEDVDLF
+228 RAEALEDVDLY

-249 YYYFGEETFQKAEDA
+249 YYYFGEENFQKAENT
-264 IRAELASYQTIK
+264 IRAKLSSCKTITR
-276 WDQLV
+276 DQLI
-281 SLIYSHLLFVRDGH
+281 SLMYSNLLFVRDGH
-295 FSIAGRYEPAFE
+295 FCIAGRYEPAYE
-307 KSVQYLYYYSGH
+307 SSVQYLYYYSDR
-319 SFGKDES
+319 SFGKDAN
-326 GYYLLGETEKWYYT
+326 GYYLLGESEKWYYT
-340 SCGNANVEMKPY
+340 SCGNANAEMQPY
-352 LDGSGRV
+352 LEKSGRV
-359 CYSLC
+359 CYSLR

-371 AHTADS
+371 AHTTDI
-377 ITLTKGAETKTVSV
+377 ITLTKGGETKTVSL

-397 SYLEGGSQ
+397 SYLEDGSQ

-418 LITIRRFDWNYEE
+418 LITIRRFDWNREDI
-431 TMDEFVRTGSD
+431 MNEFVRTGSD

-450 IDARSNSGGDEDF
+450 IDARSNSGGAEDF
-463 IKNWLK
+463 ITNWLK

-517 GKLLEN
+517 GKLLAN

-548 LDNCLVIGGPTR
+548 LDNCLVIGSPTR

-572 LPNSGIGFQFGQSF
+572 LPNSGIGFQFGQAL
-586 HFIYNMEN
+586 HFIYSMEN
-594 VDGKGY
+594 VEGKGY
-600 EPDLWCDPKTSL
+600 APDLWCNPKTSL
-612 QAVLS
+612 QSVLN
-617 MVERYDLGSAEGVA
+617 MVERYDLGSDEGVA
-631 ALRAAAEY
+631 ALRA
-639 SDQVG
+639 QL
-644 RHFPLNVPQRR
+644 PN
-655 MSRKRSILL
+655 ILT
-664 NLSYGHIP
+664 
-672 PSSERKTAPEIIL
+672 K
-685 ILGALL
+685 
-691 SLL
+691 

>member
-1 MKKRLPIILT
+1 MKKLLPIILT

-17 AVSYASA
+17 AVPYASA

-61 LLSKTDSRFSVSFDE
+61 LLSKTDSRFSISFDE
-76 QSNAVTVVSGKE
+76 QSNAVAVVSGKE
-88 YTPVGGELAR
+88 YIPVGGELAR
-98 GRDQSK
+98 GQDQSK

-115 DGKVADG
+115 DGKAVDG
-122 LSVYNIGGNN
+122 LSIYNIGGNN
-132 YFKLRDLGDALCF
+132 YFKLRDLGNALGF

-162 STAVYQNAFEKLL
+162 STAVYQNAFVKLL
-175 KDVNEKRRADMAR
+175 EDVNEKRRADMAS
-188 EESFDGFEAYLQHHR
+188 EVTFDGFEDYLQHHR

-214 SLKNLNNP
+214 SLMDLNHP
-222 GKAVLT
+222 GKATLT
-228 RAEALEDVDLF
+228 RAEALEDVDLY

-249 YYYFGEETFQKAEDA
+249 YYYFGEENFQKAENT
-264 IRAELASYQTIK
+264 IRAKLSSCKTITR
-276 WDQLV
+276 DQLI
-281 SLIYSHLLFVRDGH
+281 SLMYSNLLFVRDGH
-295 FSIAGRYEPAFE
+295 FCIAGRYEPAYE
-307 KSVQYLYYYSGH
+307 SSVQYLYYYSDR
-319 SFGKDES
+319 SFGKDAN
-326 GYYLLGETEKWYYT
+326 GYYLLGESEKWYYT
-340 SCGNANVEMKPY
+340 SCGNANAEMQPY
-352 LDGSGRV
+352 LEKSGRV
-359 CYSLC
+359 CYSLR

-371 AHTADS
+371 AHTTDI
-377 ITLTKGAETKTVSV
+377 ITLTKGGETKTVSL

-397 SYLEGGSQ
+397 SYLEDGSQ

-442 LKNAKLII
+442 LKNAKLI

-517 GKLLEN
+517 GKLLAN

-548 LDNCLVIGGPTR
+548 LDNCLVIGSPTR

-566 NVRGWT
+566 NVRGWM
-572 LPNSGIGFQFGQSF
+572 LPNSAIGFQFGQAL
-586 HFIYNMEN
+586 HFIYSMEN
-594 VDGKGY
+594 VEGKGY
-600 EPDLWCDPKTSL
+600 APDLWCNPKTSL
-612 QAVLS
+612 QSVLN

-631 ALRAAAEY
+631 ALRA
-639 SDQVG
+639 QL
-644 RHFPLNVPQRR
+644 PN
-655 MSRKRSILL
+655 ILT
-664 NLSYGHIP
+664 
-672 PSSERKTAPEIIL
+672 K
-685 ILGALL
+685 
-691 SLL
+691 

>member
-1 MKKRLPIILT
+1 MKKLLPIILT

-17 AVSYASA
+17 AAPYASA

-61 LLSKTDSRFSVSFDE
+61 LLSKTDSRFSISFDE
-76 QSNAVTVVSGKE
+76 QSNAVAVVSGKE
-88 YTPVGGELAR
+88 YIPVGGELAR
-98 GRDQSK
+98 GQDQSK

-115 DGKVADG
+115 DGKAVDG
-122 LSVYNIGGNN
+122 LSIYNIGGNN
-132 YFKLRDLGDALCF
+132 YFKLRDLGNALGF

-162 STAVYQNAFEKLL
+162 STAVYQNAFVKLL
-175 KDVNEKRRADMAR
+175 EDVNEKRRADMAS
-188 EESFDGFEAYLQHHR
+188 EVTFDGFEDYLQHHR

-214 SLKNLNNP
+214 SLMDLNHP
-222 GKAVLT
+222 GKATLT
-228 RAEALEDVDLF
+228 RAEALEDVDLY

-249 YYYFGEETFQKAEDA
+249 YYYFGEENFQKAENT
-264 IRAELASYQTIK
+264 IRAKLSSCKTITR
-276 WDQLV
+276 DQLI
-281 SLIYSHLLFVRDGH
+281 SLMYSNLLFVRDGH
-295 FSIAGRYEPAFE
+295 FCIAGRYEPAYE
-307 KSVQYLYYYSGH
+307 SSVQYLYYYSDR
-319 SFGKDES
+319 SFGKDAN
-326 GYYLLGETEKWYYT
+326 GYYLLGESEKWYYT
-340 SCGNANVEMKPY
+340 SCGNANAEMQPY
-352 LDGSGRV
+352 LEKSGRV
-359 CYSLC
+359 CYSLR

-371 AHTADS
+371 AHTTDI
-377 ITLTKGAETKTVSV
+377 ITLTKGGETKTVSL

-397 SYLEGGSQ
+397 SYLEDGSQ

-418 LITIRRFDWNYEE
+418 LITIRRFDWNRED

-548 LDNCLVIGGPTR
+548 LDNCLVIGSPTR

-572 LPNSGIGFQFGQSF
+572 LPNSGIGFQFGQAL
-586 HFIYNMEN
+586 HFIYSMEN
-594 VDGKGY
+594 VEGKGY
-600 EPDLWCDPKTSL
+600 APDLWCNPKTSL
-612 QAVLS
+612 QSVLN
-617 MVERYDLGSAEGVA
+617 MVERYDLGSSEGVA
-631 ALRAAAEY
+631 ALRA
-639 SDQVG
+639 QL
-644 RHFPLNVPQRR
+644 PN
-655 MSRKRSILL
+655 ILT
-664 NLSYGHIP
+664 
-672 PSSERKTAPEIIL
+672 K
-685 ILGALL
+685 
-691 SLL
+691 